1 MGKLIPEY
9 QRAYELGV
17 SVAEGTTHTV
27 QDAPGAPR
35 PPFQLLG
42 PLQVR
47 GKDGPL
53 RVPPGRQEVILAALL
68 LEANRVVS
76 TNYLVDLIWEDNPP
90 ETARTQVQIC
100 VSRLRKLLAG
110 ADSTVSITTRP
121 PGYVLHIDTGDVD
134 SLLFTGLVAMARR
147 QRDEGE
153 AEKAVALLKSAV
165 ALWQG
170 DSLTGL
176 VSGPLANK
184 ARQLDEER
192 LSAVELR
199 MQLELELGRHDR
211 LVGELQ
217 LLTHENPLRER
228 LRGQLMCALYWS
240 GRQAEALE
248 AFRTGRRIL
257 DQELGLAPGRELR
270 RLEAAILTGELPP
283 PVRAPRPRTEKAE
296 TAPAAASA
304 PAPAIAAG
312 HAAGGGQVPSGGPGP
327 APHDGAE
334 RTADRDDT
342 GEPAQKPSSSPASG
356 RDAPG
361 RSEGQPH
368 DARPQQLPAATSDFV
383 ADEAQLVA
391 LEQALT
397 SGRDRKAVGL
407 AVITGKPGTGK
418 STLAVNIAHRLAETG
433 FPDGQLYCDLRGT
446 GTPATTLEVLGRFLR
461 ALGIPGQLI
470 PDSLD
475 ERAEMYRTRL
485 ASRRLLVVLDDAAT
499 ESQVQPLLPGSRDC
513 AVLVTSRARLT
524 ALPGA
529 HRVELD
535 VLDEERA
542 LELLSRIIGQE
553 RVEGE
558 AASAA
563 ALVRTVG
570 RLPLALRIVAARL
583 AARPHWTLA
592 SMVHRLANERHR
604 LDELAH
610 GEMTMRASLSLTY
623 NGLAAEDRGLLR
635 LLSMSRTPTLPGWL
649 AGALLDDDR
658 PVPSDLM
665 EPLVDMQMLDVVG
678 VERAGGYRYQFHEII
693 RVYAREQLAAHD
705 APELRRSA
713 LTRMAGGWMYLAQ
726 EAHRK
731 VYGGDFTVLHGDAP
745 RWAPPP
751 SCTGELLADP
761 LAWFDAEQAAL
772 CGMVEHAADEGLHD
786 VSWDLAT
793 TLVTLFEVRGHYDLW
808 EQTHVRALAAVRK
821 AGNLRGTAAVRASLG
836 SLYMSRNEFDMA
848 RQALS
853 SALDVFQALDEPQG
867 EALCR
872 RDMALIARTNGED
885 DTALELYERSLADF
899 DRAGDVVG
907 RAIVLTQSA
916 HIRMRRGETDAAQ
929 VQLDEALE
937 IYDGVGYLGGR
948 ARTLRRVGQLLL
960 ERAELDLAVL
970 TFTEVLELC
979 RDSGDVIGEGHLLRD
994 LGHAFALM
1002 GRPDRARYFF
1012 DRAVAA
1018 REQIMDFGGGALA
1031 RLDLARLLEDEPG
1044 RSRELLAPALEVFRD
1059 RGMKREL
1066 AETRRLLGTG

>member
-1 MGKLIPEY
+1 M
-9 QRAYELGV
+9 
-17 SVAEGTTHTV
+17 
-27 QDAPGAPR
+27 
-35 PPFQLLG
+35 LG

-76 TNYLVDLIWEDNPP
+76 TNYLVDLIWEDSPP

-110 ADSTVSITTRP
+110 ADSTVSISTRP
-121 PGYVLHIDTGDVD
+121 PGYVLHVDTGDVD

-153 AEKAVALLKSAV
+153 SEKAVGLLKSAV

-176 VSGPLANK
+176 DSGPLANK

-248 AFRTGRRIL
+248 AFRDGRRIL
-257 DQELGLAPGRELR
+257 DQELGLEPGRELR
-270 RLEAAILTGELPP
+270 RLEAAILAGELPP
-283 PVRAPRPRTEKAE
+283 PVRGQAPRSARVSTDPGGSAAE
-296 TAPAAASA
+296 PAAPRR
-304 PAPAIAAG
+304 PAVATDRSEPARG
-312 HAAGGGQVPSGGPGP
+312 
-327 APHDGAE
+327 DAE
-334 RTADRDDT
+334 RAAAPSA
-342 GEPAQKPSSSPASG
+342 EPVSGAAAQDSPA
-356 RDAPG
+356 ATAEP
-361 RSEGQPH
+361 QPH
-368 DARPQQLPAATSDFV
+368 DVRPQQLPAATSDFV
-383 ADEAQLVA
+383 ADDAQLAV
-391 LEQALT
+391 LEKALT
-397 SGRDRKAVGL
+397 GGRERKAVGL

-418 STLAVNIAHRLAETG
+418 STLAVNLAHRLAETG

-446 GTPATTLEVLGRFLR
+446 GTPATTAEVLGRFLR

-485 ASRRLLVVLDDAAT
+485 ASRRLLVVLDDAAS

-542 LELLSRIIGQE
+542 LKLLSRIIGEE

-558 AASAA
+558 AASAE

-623 NGLAAEDRGLLR
+623 NGLAPEDRGLLR
-635 LLSMSRTPTLPGWL
+635 LLSMARTPTLPGWL

-658 PVPSDLM
+658 PVPSDLL

-693 RVYAREQLAAHD
+693 RVYAREQLAAQD
-705 APELRRSA
+705 APELRRDA
-713 LTRMAGGWMYLAQ
+713 LVRMAGGWMYLAQ

-751 SCTGELLADP
+751 SCTSDLLADP
-761 LAWFDAEQAAL
+761 LAWFDAEQGAL

-786 VSWDLAT
+786 VSWNLAT

-872 RDMALIARTNGED
+872 RDMALIARTNGDD
-885 DTALELYERSLADF
+885 DTALDLYGRSLADF

-916 HIRMRRGETDAAQ
+916 HIRMRRGDVDVAQ
-929 VQLDEALE
+929 AQLDEALE

-960 ERAELDLAVL
+960 ERGELDLAVL

-994 LGHAFALM
+994 LGQAFVLM

-1031 RLDLARLLEDEPG
+1031 RLDLARLLGEEEPG
-1044 RSRELLAPALEVFRD
+1044 RSRELLAPAVEVFTS

-1066 AETRRLLGTG
+1066 EETRRLLGAG

>member
-1 MGKLIPEY
+1 MDRCVRVVKTLGALISEY

-27 QDAPGAPR
+27 QDAPGAAR

-47 GKDGPL
+47 GKAGPL

-68 LEANRVVS
+68 LEANRVVG

-121 PGYVLHIDTGDVD
+121 PGYVLHVDTGDVD

-153 AEKAVALLKSAV
+153 PEKAVALLKSAV

-170 DSLTGL
+170 DSLSGL
-176 VSGPLANK
+176 ESGPLANK

-199 MQLELELGRHDR
+199 MRLELELGRHNR

-217 LLTHENPLRER
+217 LLTHENPLREQ

-257 DQELGLAPGRELR
+257 AQELGLEPGRELR
-270 RLEAAILTGELPP
+270 RLEQAILAGELPP
-283 PVRAPRPRTEKAE
+283 PVRAQPPRPRDGGPEVSGTG
-296 TAPAAASA
+296 A
-304 PAPAIAAG
+304 PAPRRPSAAPDE
-312 HAAGGGQVPSGGPGP
+312 ATEPAGDRTGGEP
-327 APHDGAE
+327 DE
-334 RTADRDDT
+334 RTATGPDSAADRA
-342 GEPAQKPSSSPASG
+342 EAQA
-356 RDAPG
+356 
-361 RSEGQPH
+361 H
-368 DARPQQLPAATSDFV
+368 DARPQQLPASTSDFV
-383 ADEAQLVA
+383 ADDAQLAA
-391 LEQALT
+391 LEKALT
-397 SGRDRKAVGL
+397 GGRERKAVGL

-418 STLAVNIAHRLAETG
+418 STLAVNLAHRLAETG

-470 PDSLD
+470 PESLD

-485 ASRRLLVVLDDAAT
+485 ASRRVLVVLDDAAS
-499 ESQVQPLLPGSRDC
+499 ESQVQRLLPGSRDC

-542 LELLSRIIGQE
+542 LKLLSRIIGEE

-558 AASAA
+558 AASAE

-635 LLSMSRTPTLPGWL
+635 LLSMARTPTLPGWL

-658 PVPSDLM
+658 PVPSDLL

-678 VERAGGYRYQFHEII
+678 VERTGGYRYQFHEII
-693 RVYAREQLAAHD
+693 RVYAREQLAAQD
-705 APELRRSA
+705 TPELRREA
-713 LTRMAGGWMYLAQ
+713 LVRMAGGWMYLAQ

-731 VYGGDFTVLHGDAP
+731 LYGGDFTVLHGDAP

-751 SCTGELLADP
+751 SCTEELLTDP
-761 LAWFDAEQAAL
+761 LAWFDAEQGAL
-772 CGMVEHAADEGLHD
+772 CGMVEQAADEGLHD
-786 VSWDLAT
+786 VSWNLAT

-867 EALCR
+867 EALCL

-885 DTALELYERSLADF
+885 DMALELYDRSLADF

-916 HIRMRRGETDAAQ
+916 HIRMRRGDTDTAQ
-929 VQLDEALE
+929 AQLDEALE

-960 ERAELDLAVL
+960 ERGELDLAVL

-994 LGHAFALM
+994 LGHAFVLM
-1002 GRPDRARYFF
+1002 GRPDRATYFF

-1031 RLDLARLLEDEPG
+1031 RLDLARLLDDEPG
-1044 RSRELLAPALEVFRD
+1044 RSRELLTPALEVFTS

-1066 AETRRLLGTG
+1066 AETRRLLGAG

>member
-1 MGKLIPEY
+1 M
-9 QRAYELGV
+9 
-17 SVAEGTTHTV
+17 
-27 QDAPGAPR
+27 
-35 PPFQLLG
+35 LG

-68 LEANRVVS
+68 LEANRIVG

-110 ADSTVSITTRP
+110 ADSTVSISTRP

-170 DSLTGL
+170 DSLSGL
-176 VSGPLANK
+176 ESGPLANK

-199 MQLELELGRHDR
+199 MQLELEFGRHDR
-211 LVGELQ
+211 LIGELQ

-248 AFRTGRRIL
+248 AFRDGRRIL
-257 DQELGLAPGRELR
+257 DQELGLEPGRELR
-270 RLEAAILTGELPP
+270 RLESAILSGELPP
-283 PVRAPRPRTEKAE
+283 PVRVQPPRPREDRAD
-296 TAPAAASA
+296 APASPPRQQAAA
-304 PAPAIAAG
+304 PADGAG
-312 HAAGGGQVPSGGPGP
+312 HAVHRTDTGIRAGEEPGGQPPSGAGP
-327 APHDGAE
+327 A
-334 RTADRDDT
+334 RDDVRPDSPAGH
-342 GEPAQKPSSSPASG
+342 GEP
-356 RDAPG
+356 
-361 RSEGQPH
+361 QPH
-368 DARPQQLPAATSDFV
+368 DARPRQLPASTSDFV
-383 ADEAQLVA
+383 ADDAQLAA
-391 LEQALT
+391 LEKALT
-397 SGRDRKAVGL
+397 GGRERKAVGV

-418 STLAVNIAHRLAETG
+418 STLAVNLAHRLAETG

-470 PDSLD
+470 PESLD

-485 ASRRLLVVLDDAAT
+485 ASRRVLVVLDDAAT

-542 LELLSRIIGQE
+542 LKLLSRIIGEE

-558 AASAA
+558 AASAE

-635 LLSMSRTPTLPGWL
+635 LLSMARTPTLPGWL

-658 PVPSDLM
+658 PVPSDLL

-705 APELRRSA
+705 APGLRREA
-713 LTRMAGGWMYLAQ
+713 LVRMAGGWMYLAQ

-751 SCTGELLADP
+751 SCTEALLADP
-761 LAWFDAEQAAL
+761 LAWFDAEQGAL

-786 VSWDLAT
+786 VSWNLAT

-885 DTALELYERSLADF
+885 DTALELYERSLTDF

-916 HIRMRRGETDAAQ
+916 HIRMRRGEPDAAQ
-929 VQLDEALE
+929 AQLDEALE

-960 ERAELDLAVL
+960 ERGELDLAVL

-994 LGHAFALM
+994 LGHAFVLM

-1044 RSRELLAPALEVFRD
+1044 RSRELLAPALEVFTS

-1066 AETRRLLGTG
+1066 AETRRLLGAG

>member
-1 MGKLIPEY
+1 M
-9 QRAYELGV
+9 
-17 SVAEGTTHTV
+17 
-27 QDAPGAPR
+27 
-35 PPFQLLG
+35 LG

-76 TNYLVDLIWEDNPP
+76 THYLVDLIWEDNPP

-110 ADSTVSITTRP
+110 ADSTVSISTRP
-121 PGYVLHIDTGDVD
+121 PGYVLHVDTGDVD

-153 AEKAVALLKSAV
+153 SEKAVALLKSAV

-176 VSGPLANK
+176 DSGPLANK

-248 AFRTGRRIL
+248 AFRDGRRIL
-257 DQELGLAPGRELR
+257 DRELGLEPGRELR
-270 RLEAAILTGELPP
+270 RLEAAILAGELPP
-283 PVRAPRPRTEKAE
+283 PVRGQAPRSAAGRSASGAVAAGTAASPQRSDGTGRTVPRTDADGDGTARPEPGRTGPGRPDTGTGIGTGTPGVRSVAGAGQDFPA
-296 TAPAAASA
+296 APASLA
-304 PAPAIAAG
+304 
-312 HAAGGGQVPSGGPGP
+312 
-327 APHDGAE
+327 
-334 RTADRDDT
+334 
-342 GEPAQKPSSSPASG
+342 SPAE
-356 RDAPG
+356 P
-361 RSEGQPH
+361 QPH
-368 DARPQQLPAATSDFV
+368 DVRPQQLPAATSDFV
-383 ADEAQLVA
+383 ADENQLAA
-391 LEQALT
+391 LEKALT
-397 SGRDRKAVGL
+397 GGRERRAVGL

-418 STLAVNIAHRLAETG
+418 STLAVHLAHRLAETG

-446 GTPATTLEVLGRFLR
+446 GTPATTAEVLGRFLR

-485 ASRRLLVVLDDAAT
+485 ASRRLLVVLDDAAS

-542 LELLSRIIGQE
+542 LKLLSRIIGEE

-558 AASAA
+558 AASAE

-623 NGLAAEDRGLLR
+623 NGLAPEDRGLLR
-635 LLSMSRTPTLPGWL
+635 LLSMARTPTLPGWL

-658 PVPSDLM
+658 PVPSDLL

-678 VERAGGYRYQFHEII
+678 VERTGGYRYQFHEII
-693 RVYAREQLAAHD
+693 RVYAREQLASQD
-705 APELRRSA
+705 APELRRDA
-713 LTRMAGGWMYLAQ
+713 LVRMAGGWMYLAQ

-751 SCTGELLADP
+751 SCTSDLLAGDP
-761 LAWFDAEQAAL
+761 LAWFDAEQGAL

-786 VSWDLAT
+786 VSWNLAT

-872 RDMALIARTNGED
+872 RDMALIARTSGED
-885 DTALELYERSLADF
+885 DTALDLYERSLADF
-899 DRAGDVVG
+899 DQAGDVVG

-916 HIRMRRGETDAAQ
+916 HIRMRRGDMDLAQ
-929 VQLDEALE
+929 AQLDEALE

-960 ERAELDLAVL
+960 ERGELDLAVL

-994 LGHAFALM
+994 LGQAFVLM

-1018 REQIMDFGGGALA
+1018 RERIMDFGGGALA
-1031 RLDLARLLEDEPG
+1031 RLDLARLLGEEEPG
-1044 RSRELLAPALEVFRD
+1044 RSRELLAPAVEVFTS

-1066 AETRRLLGTG
+1066 AESRRLLGTG

>member
-1 MGKLIPEY
+1 M
-9 QRAYELGV
+9 
-17 SVAEGTTHTV
+17 AEGRAHTV
-27 QDAPGAPR
+27 QHAPGTSR

-68 LEANRVVS
+68 LEANRVVG

-110 ADSTVSITTRP
+110 ADSTVSISTRP
-121 PGYVLHIDTGDVD
+121 PGYVLQVDTGDVD
-134 SLLFTGLVAMARR
+134 SLLFTGLVSMARR

-153 AEKAVALLKSAV
+153 AEKAVTLLKSAV
-165 ALWQG
+165 ALGQG
-170 DSLTGL
+170 DSLSGL
-176 VSGPLANK
+176 VSGPLTNK

-199 MQLELELGRHDR
+199 LQIELELGRHDR

-248 AFRTGRRIL
+248 AFRAGHRIL
-257 DQELGLAPGRELR
+257 DRELGLTPGRELR
-270 RLEAAILTGELPP
+270 RLEAAILAGELSP
-283 PVRAPRPRTEKAE
+283 PVQAPQPHDEMTGAHPGI
-296 TAPAAASA
+296 TPAST
-304 PAPAIAAG
+304 AG
-312 HAAGGGQVPSGGPGP
+312 HAGTGDGGRVPSGGPGP
-327 APHDGAE
+327 HADAE
-334 RTADRDDT
+334 RPAERSGT
-342 GEPAQKPSSSPASG
+342 GEPARKPSSSPPVQDASPD
-356 RDAPG
+356 RAK
-361 RSEGQPH
+361 SQPH
-368 DARPQQLPAATSDFV
+368 EARPQQLPSYTFDFV
-383 ADEAQLVA
+383 EDEAQLAA
-391 LEQALT
+391 LEKALT
-397 SGRDRKAVGL
+397 SGRDHKVVGIG
-407 AVITGKPGTGK
+407 VISGKPGTGK
-418 STLAVNIAHRLAETG
+418 STLAVNVAHRLAETG

-446 GTPATTLEVLGRFLR
+446 GTQATALEVLGRFLR

-499 ESQVQPLLPGSRDC
+499 ESQVRPLLPGGRDC

-529 HRVELD
+529 HRVDLD

-542 LELLSRIIGQE
+542 LRLLSGIIGQE
-553 RVEGE
+553 RVENE
-558 AASAA
+558 ATSAE

-570 RLPLALRIVAARL
+570 RLPLALRIAAARL
-583 AARPHWTLA
+583 AARPHWTIA
-592 SMVHRLANERHR
+592 SMVHRLASERHR

-623 NGLAAEDRGLLR
+623 NGLAPEDRGLLR
-635 LLSMSRTPTLPGWL
+635 MLSMSRTPTLPSWL

-678 VERAGGYRYQFHEII
+678 VEHTGGYRYQFHEII

-705 APELRRSA
+705 SPEVRRAA

-745 RWAPPP
+745 RWAPPA
-751 SCTGELLADP
+751 SCTEDLLTDP

-786 VSWDLAT
+786 VSWNLAT

-808 EQTHVRALAAVRK
+808 EQTHVRALTAVRK

-836 SLYMSRNEFDMA
+836 SLYLSRNEFDMA

-867 EALCR
+867 EALCL
-872 RDMALIARTNGED
+872 RDMALIARTSGED
-885 DTALELYERSLADF
+885 DTALELYERALADF

-916 HIRMRRGETDAAQ
+916 HIRMRRGERVAAQ
-929 VQLDEALE
+929 NQLDEALE

-960 ERAELDLAVL
+960 ESGEFDLAVL

-979 RDSGDVIGEGHLLRD
+979 RDSGDVIGEAHLLRD

-1002 GRPDRARYFF
+1002 GRPDRATYFF

-1031 RLDLARLLEDEPG
+1031 RLDLARLLADEPG
-1044 RSRELLAPALEVFRD
+1044 RTRELLTPAMEVFKD

>member
-1 MGKLIPEY
+1 MGALISEY

-27 QDAPGAPR
+27 QDAPGAAR

-47 GKDGPL
+47 GKAGPL

-68 LEANRVVS
+68 LEANRVVG

-121 PGYVLHIDTGDVD
+121 PGYVLHVDTGDVD

-153 AEKAVALLKSAV
+153 PEKAVALLKSAV

-170 DSLTGL
+170 DSLSGL
-176 VSGPLANK
+176 ESGPLANK

-199 MQLELELGRHDR
+199 MRLELELGRHNR

-217 LLTHENPLRER
+217 LLTHENPLREQ

-257 DQELGLAPGRELR
+257 AQELGLEPGRELR
-270 RLEAAILTGELPP
+270 RLEQAILAGELPP
-283 PVRAPRPRTEKAE
+283 PVRAQPPRPRDGGPEVSGTG
-296 TAPAAASA
+296 A
-304 PAPAIAAG
+304 PAPRRPSAAPDE
-312 HAAGGGQVPSGGPGP
+312 ATEPAGDRTGGEP
-327 APHDGAE
+327 DE
-334 RTADRDDT
+334 RTATGPDSAADRA
-342 GEPAQKPSSSPASG
+342 EAQA
-356 RDAPG
+356 
-361 RSEGQPH
+361 H
-368 DARPQQLPAATSDFV
+368 DARPQQLPASTSDFV
-383 ADEAQLVA
+383 ADDAQLAA
-391 LEQALT
+391 LEKALT
-397 SGRDRKAVGL
+397 GGRERKAVGL

-418 STLAVNIAHRLAETG
+418 STLAVNLAHRLAETG

-470 PDSLD
+470 PESLD

-485 ASRRLLVVLDDAAT
+485 ASRRVLVVLDDAAS
-499 ESQVQPLLPGSRDC
+499 ESQVQRLLPGSRDC

-542 LELLSRIIGQE
+542 LKLLSRIIGEE

-558 AASAA
+558 AASAE

-635 LLSMSRTPTLPGWL
+635 LLSMARTPTLPGWL

-658 PVPSDLM
+658 PVPSDLL

-678 VERAGGYRYQFHEII
+678 VERTGGYRYQFHEII
-693 RVYAREQLAAHD
+693 RVYAREQLAAQD
-705 APELRRSA
+705 TPELRREA
-713 LTRMAGGWMYLAQ
+713 LVRMAGGWMYLAQ

-731 VYGGDFTVLHGDAP
+731 LYGGDFTVLHGDAP

-751 SCTGELLADP
+751 SCTEELLTDP
-761 LAWFDAEQAAL
+761 LAWFDAEQGAL
-772 CGMVEHAADEGLHD
+772 CGMVEQAADEGLHD
-786 VSWDLAT
+786 VSWNLAT

-867 EALCR
+867 EALCL

-885 DTALELYERSLADF
+885 DMALELYDRSLADF

-916 HIRMRRGETDAAQ
+916 HIRMRRGDTDTAQ
-929 VQLDEALE
+929 AQLDEALE

-960 ERAELDLAVL
+960 ERGELDLAVL

-994 LGHAFALM
+994 LGHAFVLM
-1002 GRPDRARYFF
+1002 GRPDRATYFF

-1031 RLDLARLLEDEPG
+1031 RLDLARLLDDEPG
-1044 RSRELLAPALEVFRD
+1044 RSRELLTPALEVFTS

-1066 AETRRLLGTG
+1066 AETRRLLGAG

>member
-1 MGKLIPEY
+1 M
-9 QRAYELGV
+9 
-17 SVAEGTTHTV
+17 
-27 QDAPGAPR
+27 
-35 PPFQLLG
+35 LG

-47 GKDGPL
+47 GKAGPL

-68 LEANRVVS
+68 LEANRVVG

-121 PGYVLHIDTGDVD
+121 PGYVLHVDTGDVD

-153 AEKAVALLKSAV
+153 PEKAVALLKSAV

-170 DSLTGL
+170 DSLSGL
-176 VSGPLANK
+176 ESGPLANK

-199 MQLELELGRHDR
+199 MRLELELGRHNR

-217 LLTHENPLRER
+217 LLTHENPLREQ

-257 DQELGLAPGRELR
+257 AQELGLEPGRELR
-270 RLEAAILTGELPP
+270 RLEQAILAGELPP
-283 PVRAPRPRTEKAE
+283 PVRAQPPRPRDGGPEVSGTG
-296 TAPAAASA
+296 A
-304 PAPAIAAG
+304 PAPAPRR
-312 HAAGGGQVPSGGPGP
+312 PSADPDEATGP
-327 APHDGAE
+327 AGDRTGGEPDE
-334 RTADRDDT
+334 RTATGPDSAADRA
-342 GEPAQKPSSSPASG
+342 EAQA
-356 RDAPG
+356 
-361 RSEGQPH
+361 H
-368 DARPQQLPAATSDFV
+368 DARPQQLPASTSDFV
-383 ADEAQLVA
+383 ADDAQLAA
-391 LEQALT
+391 LEKALT
-397 SGRDRKAVGL
+397 GGRERKAVGL

-418 STLAVNIAHRLAETG
+418 STLAVNLAHRLAETG

-470 PDSLD
+470 PESLD

-485 ASRRLLVVLDDAAT
+485 ASRRVLVVLDDAAS
-499 ESQVQPLLPGSRDC
+499 ESQVQRLLPGSRDC

-542 LELLSRIIGQE
+542 LKLLSRIIGEE

-558 AASAA
+558 AASAE

-635 LLSMSRTPTLPGWL
+635 LLSMARTPTLPGWL

-658 PVPSDLM
+658 PVPSDLL

-678 VERAGGYRYQFHEII
+678 VERTGGYRYQFHEII
-693 RVYAREQLAAHD
+693 RVYAREQLAAQD
-705 APELRRSA
+705 TPELRREA
-713 LTRMAGGWMYLAQ
+713 LVRMAGGWMYLAQ

-731 VYGGDFTVLHGDAP
+731 LYGGDFTVLHGDAP

-751 SCTGELLADP
+751 SCTEELLTDP
-761 LAWFDAEQAAL
+761 LAWFDAEQGAL
-772 CGMVEHAADEGLHD
+772 CGMVEQAADEGLHD
-786 VSWDLAT
+786 VSWNLAT

-885 DTALELYERSLADF
+885 DMALELYDRSLADF

-916 HIRMRRGETDAAQ
+916 HIRMRRGDTDTAQ
-929 VQLDEALE
+929 AQLDEALE

-960 ERAELDLAVL
+960 ERGELDLAVL

-994 LGHAFALM
+994 LGHAFVLM
-1002 GRPDRARYFF
+1002 GRPDRATYFF

-1031 RLDLARLLEDEPG
+1031 RLDLARLLDDEPG
-1044 RSRELLAPALEVFRD
+1044 RSRELLTPALEVFTS

-1066 AETRRLLGTG
+1066 AETRRLLGAG

>member
-1 MGKLIPEY
+1 M
-9 QRAYELGV
+9 
-17 SVAEGTTHTV
+17 
-27 QDAPGAPR
+27 
-35 PPFQLLG
+35 LG

-47 GKDGPL
+47 GRGGPL

-76 TNYLVDLIWEDNPP
+76 THYLVDLIWEDNPP

-110 ADSTVSITTRP
+110 ADSTVSISTRP
-121 PGYVLHIDTGDVD
+121 PGYVLHVDTGDVD

-153 AEKAVALLKSAV
+153 TEKAVALLKSAV

-176 VSGPLANK
+176 DSGPLANK

-240 GRQAEALE
+240 GRQAESLE
-248 AFRTGRRIL
+248 AFRDGRRIL

-270 RLEAAILTGELPP
+270 RLEAAILAGELPA
-283 PVRAPRPRTEKAE
+283 PVRGQEGRSSGGRSAEASAPLRPADAAGRAAPRTDTGDTGARSPQ
-296 TAPAAASA
+296 PASGPGPDSPA
-304 PAPAIAAG
+304 PAPA
-312 HAAGGGQVPSGGPGP
+312 P
-327 APHDGAE
+327 A
-334 RTADRDDT
+334 
-342 GEPAQKPSSSPASG
+342 EP
-356 RDAPG
+356 
-361 RSEGQPH
+361 QPH
-368 DARPQQLPAATSDFV
+368 DVRPQQLPASTSDFV
-383 ADEAQLVA
+383 ADEAQLAA
-391 LEQALT
+391 LEKALT
-397 SGRDRKAVGL
+397 GGRERKAVGL

-418 STLAVNIAHRLAETG
+418 STLAVNLAHRLAETG

-485 ASRRLLVVLDDAAT
+485 ASRRLLVVLDDAAS

-542 LELLSRIIGQE
+542 LKLLSRIIGEE

-558 AASAA
+558 AASAE

-610 GEMTMRASLSLTY
+610 GEMTMRASLSLSY
-623 NGLAAEDRGLLR
+623 NGLAPEDRGLLR
-635 LLSMSRTPTLPGWL
+635 LLSMARTPTVPGWL

-658 PVPSDLM
+658 PVPSDLL

-678 VERAGGYRYQFHEII
+678 VERTGGYRYQFHEII
-693 RVYAREQLAAHD
+693 RVYAREQLAAED
-705 APELRRSA
+705 APELRRDA
-713 LTRMAGGWMYLAQ
+713 LVRMAGGWMYLAQ

-761 LAWFDAEQAAL
+761 LAWFDAEQGAL
-772 CGMVEHAADEGLHD
+772 CGMVEQAADEGLHD
-786 VSWDLAT
+786 VSWNLAT

-872 RDMALIARTNGED
+872 RDMALIARTNGDD
-885 DTALELYERSLADF
+885 DTALDLYGRSLADF

-916 HIRMRRGETDAAQ
+916 HIRMRRGDVDVAQ
-929 VQLDEALE
+929 AQLDEALE

-960 ERAELDLAVL
+960 ARGDLDLAVL

-994 LGHAFALM
+994 LGQAFVLM

-1031 RLDLARLLEDEPG
+1031 RLDLARLLGEEEPG
-1044 RSRELLAPALEVFRD
+1044 RSRELLAPAVEVFTS

-1066 AETRRLLGTG
+1066 AETRRLLGAG

>member
-1 MGKLIPEY
+1 M
-9 QRAYELGV
+9 
-17 SVAEGTTHTV
+17 
-27 QDAPGAPR
+27 
-35 PPFQLLG
+35 LG

-47 GKDGPL
+47 GKEGPL

-76 TNYLVDLIWEDNPP
+76 TNYLVDLIWEDSPP

-110 ADSTVSITTRP
+110 ADSTVSISTRP
-121 PGYVLHIDTGDVD
+121 PGYVLHVDTGDVD

-153 AEKAVALLKSAV
+153 SEKAVALLKSAV

-176 VSGPLANK
+176 DSGPLANK

-248 AFRTGRRIL
+248 AFRDGRRIL
-257 DQELGLAPGRELR
+257 DQELGLEPGRELR
-270 RLEAAILTGELPP
+270 RLEAAILAGELPP
-283 PVRAPRPRTEKAE
+283 PVRGQAPRSAGGSAVE
-296 TAPAAASA
+296 PAAPRR
-304 PAPAIAAG
+304 PAVGADRGEPARSDAG
-312 HAAGGGQVPSGGPGP
+312 HATAPSAHPVS
-327 APHDGAE
+327 GA
-334 RTADRDDT
+334 
-342 GEPAQKPSSSPASG
+342 AQDSPA
-356 RDAPG
+356 APA
-361 RSEGQPH
+361 EPQPH
-368 DARPQQLPAATSDFV
+368 DARPQQLPAAASDFV
-383 ADEAQLVA
+383 ADDAQLAA
-391 LEQALT
+391 LEKALT
-397 SGRDRKAVGL
+397 GGRERKAVGL

-418 STLAVNIAHRLAETG
+418 STLAVNLAHRLAETG

-446 GTPATTLEVLGRFLR
+446 GTPATTAEVLGRFLR

-485 ASRRLLVVLDDAAT
+485 ASRRLLVVLDDAAS

-542 LELLSRIIGQE
+542 LKLLSRIIGEE

-558 AASAA
+558 AASAE

-623 NGLAAEDRGLLR
+623 NGLAPEDRGLLR
-635 LLSMSRTPTLPGWL
+635 LLSMARTPTLPGWL

-658 PVPSDLM
+658 PVPSDLL

-678 VERAGGYRYQFHEII
+678 VERTGGYRYQFHEII
-693 RVYAREQLAAHD
+693 RVYAREQLAAQD
-705 APELRRSA
+705 APELRRDA
-713 LTRMAGGWMYLAQ
+713 LVRMAGGWMYLAQ

-751 SCTGELLADP
+751 SCTSDLLADP
-761 LAWFDAEQAAL
+761 LAWFDAEQGAL

-786 VSWDLAT
+786 VSWNLAT

-872 RDMALIARTNGED
+872 RDMALIARTNGDD
-885 DTALELYERSLADF
+885 DTALDLYGRSLADF

-916 HIRMRRGETDAAQ
+916 HIRMRRGDVDVAQ
-929 VQLDEALE
+929 AQLDEALE

-960 ERAELDLAVL
+960 ERGELDLAVL

-994 LGHAFALM
+994 LGQAFVMM

-1031 RLDLARLLEDEPG
+1031 RLDLARLLGEEEPG
-1044 RSRELLAPALEVFRD
+1044 RSRELLAPAVEVFTS

-1066 AETRRLLGTG
+1066 AETRRLLGAG

>member
-1 MGKLIPEY
+1 MDRCVRIVKTLGTLIPEY
-9 QRAYELGV
+9 QHAYELGV

-27 QDAPGAPR
+27 QDAPGAAR

-76 TNYLVDLIWEDNPP
+76 TNYLVDLIWEDSPP

-110 ADSTVSITTRP
+110 ADSTVSLSTRP
-121 PGYVLHIDTGDVD
+121 PGYVLHVDTGDVD

-153 AEKAVALLKSAV
+153 SEKAVALLKSAV

-170 DSLTGL
+170 DSLSGL
-176 VSGPLANK
+176 DSGPLSNK

-248 AFRTGRRIL
+248 AFRDGRRIL
-257 DQELGLAPGRELR
+257 DQELGLEPGRELR
-270 RLEAAILTGELPP
+270 RLEAAILAGELPP
-283 PVRAPRPRTEKAE
+283 PVRGQAPRSAGGSAVEPPTSRRPADGTDRIEPGHTEAE
-296 TAPAAASA
+296 RAAAPGARPASSRAGQDSPAAPA
-304 PAPAIAAG
+304 
-312 HAAGGGQVPSGGPGP
+312 
-327 APHDGAE
+327 
-334 RTADRDDT
+334 
-342 GEPAQKPSSSPASG
+342 EP
-356 RDAPG
+356 
-361 RSEGQPH
+361 QPH
-368 DARPQQLPAATSDFV
+368 DVRPQQLPASTSDFV
-383 ADEAQLVA
+383 ADDAQLGA
-391 LEQALT
+391 LEKALT
-397 SGRDRKAVGL
+397 GGRERKAVGL

-485 ASRRLLVVLDDAAT
+485 ASRRLLVVLDDAAS

-542 LELLSRIIGQE
+542 LKLLSRIIGEE

-558 AASAA
+558 AASAE

-623 NGLAAEDRGLLR
+623 NGLAPEDRGLLR
-635 LLSMSRTPTLPGWL
+635 LLSMARTPTLPGWL

-658 PVPSDLM
+658 PVPSDLL

-678 VERAGGYRYQFHEII
+678 VERTGGYRYQFHEII
-693 RVYAREQLAAHD
+693 RVYAREQLAAQD
-705 APELRRSA
+705 APELRRDA
-713 LTRMAGGWMYLAQ
+713 LVRMAGGWMYLAQ

-751 SCTGELLADP
+751 SCTSDLLADP
-761 LAWFDAEQAAL
+761 LAWFDAEQGAL

-786 VSWDLAT
+786 VSWNLAT

-872 RDMALIARTNGED
+872 RDMALIARTNGDD
-885 DTALELYERSLADF
+885 DTALDLYGRSLADF

-916 HIRMRRGETDAAQ
+916 HIRMRRGDVDVAQ
-929 VQLDEALE
+929 AQLDEALE

-960 ERAELDLAVL
+960 ERGDLDLAVL

-994 LGHAFALM
+994 LGQAFVLM

-1031 RLDLARLLEDEPG
+1031 RLDLARLLGEEEPG
-1044 RSRELLAPALEVFRD
+1044 RSRELLAPAVEVFTS

-1066 AETRRLLGTG
+1066 AETRRLLGAG

>member
-1 MGKLIPEY
+1 M
-9 QRAYELGV
+9 
-17 SVAEGTTHTV
+17 
-27 QDAPGAPR
+27 
-35 PPFQLLG
+35 LG

-76 TNYLVDLIWEDNPP
+76 THYLVDLIWEDNPP

-110 ADSTVSITTRP
+110 ADSTVSISTRP
-121 PGYVLHIDTGDVD
+121 PGYVLHVDTGDVD

-176 VSGPLANK
+176 DSGPLANK

-211 LVGELQ
+211 LVGQLQ

-248 AFRTGRRIL
+248 AFRDGRRIL
-257 DQELGLAPGRELR
+257 DQELGLEPGRELR
-270 RLEAAILTGELPP
+270 RLEAAILAGELPP
-283 PVRAPRPRTEKAE
+283 PVRGQEPG
-296 TAPAAASA
+296 S
-304 PAPAIAAG
+304 
-312 HAAGGGQVPSGGPGP
+312 AGGGAPETPAPRGP
-327 APHDGAE
+327 ADASKHAAPRSD
-334 RTADRDDT
+334 TAST
-342 GEPAQKPSSSPASG
+342 GTRSPRPASG
-356 RDAPG
+356 PG
-361 RSEGQPH
+361 QDSPTPAEPQPH

-383 ADEAQLVA
+383 ADEAQLAA
-391 LEQALT
+391 LEKALT
-397 SGRDRKAVGL
+397 GGRERKAVGL

-418 STLAVNIAHRLAETG
+418 STLAVNLAHRLAETG

-446 GTPATTLEVLGRFLR
+446 GTPATTAEVLGRFLR

-485 ASRRLLVVLDDAAT
+485 ASRRLLVVLDDAAS

-542 LELLSRIIGQE
+542 LRLLSRIIGEE

-558 AASAA
+558 AASAE

-610 GEMTMRASLSLTY
+610 GEMTMRASLSLSY
-623 NGLAAEDRGLLR
+623 NGLAPEDRGLLR
-635 LLSMSRTPTLPGWL
+635 LLSMARTPTLPGWL

-658 PVPSDLM
+658 PVPSDLL

-678 VERAGGYRYQFHEII
+678 VERTGGYRYQFHEII
-693 RVYAREQLAAHD
+693 RVYAREQLAAQD
-705 APELRRSA
+705 APELRRDA
-713 LTRMAGGWMYLAQ
+713 LVRMAGGWMYLAQ

-751 SCTGELLADP
+751 SCTSELLADP
-761 LAWFDAEQAAL
+761 LAWFDAEQGAL
-772 CGMVEHAADEGLHD
+772 CGMVEQAADEGLHD
-786 VSWDLAT
+786 VSWNLAT

-885 DTALELYERSLADF
+885 DTALDLYERSLADF

-916 HIRMRRGETDAAQ
+916 HIRMRRGDVDVAQ
-929 VQLDEALE
+929 AQLDEALE

-960 ERAELDLAVL
+960 ERGDLDLAVL

-994 LGHAFALM
+994 LGQAFVLM

-1031 RLDLARLLEDEPG
+1031 RLDLARLLGEEEPG
-1044 RSRELLAPALEVFRD
+1044 RSRELLAPAVEVFTS

-1066 AETRRLLGTG
+1066 AETRRLLGAG

>member
-1 MGKLIPEY
+1 MGTLIPEY

-27 QDAPGAPR
+27 QDAPGAAR

-76 TNYLVDLIWEDNPP
+76 THYLVDLIWEDNPP

-110 ADSTVSITTRP
+110 ADSTVSISTRP
-121 PGYVLHIDTGDVD
+121 PGYVLHVDTGDVD
-134 SLLFTGLVAMARR
+134 SLLFTGLVARARR

-153 AEKAVALLKSAV
+153 TEKAVALLKSAV

-176 VSGPLANK
+176 DSGPLANK

-199 MQLELELGRHDR
+199 MELELELGRHDR

-228 LRGQLMCALYWS
+228 LRGQLMCALHWS

-248 AFRTGRRIL
+248 AFRDGRRIL
-257 DQELGLAPGRELR
+257 DQELGLEPGRELR
-270 RLEAAILTGELPP
+270 RLEAAILAGELPP
-283 PVRAPRPRTEKAE
+283 PVRGQEPRSASGGAPEPPAPRRPADAAGRAAPRTD
-296 TAPAAASA
+296 TAS
-304 PAPAIAAG
+304 
-312 HAAGGGQVPSGGPGP
+312 
-327 APHDGAE
+327 
-334 RTADRDDT
+334 T
-342 GEPAQKPSSSPASG
+342 GTLSPQPASG
-356 RDAPG
+356 PGQDAPTPA
-361 RSEGQPH
+361 EPQPH
-368 DARPQQLPAATSDFV
+368 DTRPQQLPAATSDFV
-383 ADEAQLVA
+383 ADETQLAA
-391 LEQALT
+391 LEKALT
-397 SGRDRKAVGL
+397 GGRERKAVGL

-418 STLAVNIAHRLAETG
+418 STLAVNLAHRLAETG

-446 GTPATTLEVLGRFLR
+446 GTPATTAEVLGRFLR

-485 ASRRLLVVLDDAAT
+485 ASRRLLVVLDDAAS

-542 LELLSRIIGQE
+542 LKLLSRIIGEE

-558 AASAA
+558 AASAE

-610 GEMTMRASLSLTY
+610 GEMTMRASLSLSY
-623 NGLAAEDRGLLR
+623 NGLAPEDRGLLR
-635 LLSMSRTPTLPGWL
+635 LLSMARTPTLPGWL
-649 AGALLDDDR
+649 AGSLLDDDR
-658 PVPSDLM
+658 PVPSDLL

-678 VERAGGYRYQFHEII
+678 VERTGGYRYQFHEII
-693 RVYAREQLAAHD
+693 RVYAREQLAAQD
-705 APELRRSA
+705 APELRRDA
-713 LTRMAGGWMYLAQ
+713 LVRMAGGWMYLAQ

-751 SCTGELLADP
+751 SCTSELLADP
-761 LAWFDAEQAAL
+761 LAWFDAEQGAL
-772 CGMVEHAADEGLHD
+772 CGMVEQAADEGLHD
-786 VSWDLAT
+786 VSWNLAT

-836 SLYMSRNEFDMA
+836 SLYMSRNECDMA

-885 DTALELYERSLADF
+885 DTALALYERSLADF

-916 HIRMRRGETDAAQ
+916 HIRMRRGDMDVAQ
-929 VQLDEALE
+929 AQLDEALE

-960 ERAELDLAVL
+960 ERGDLDLAVL

-994 LGHAFALM
+994 LGQAFVLM

-1018 REQIMDFGGGALA
+1018 REQIMDFSGGALA
-1031 RLDLARLLEDEPG
+1031 RLDLARLLGEEEPG
-1044 RSRELLAPALEVFRD
+1044 RSRELLAPAVEVFTS

-1066 AETRRLLGTG
+1066 AETRRLLGAG

>member
-1 MGKLIPEY
+1 M
-9 QRAYELGV
+9 
-17 SVAEGTTHTV
+17 
-27 QDAPGAPR
+27 
-35 PPFQLLG
+35 LG

-68 LEANRVVS
+68 LEANRVVG

-100 VSRLRKLLAG
+100 VSRLRKLLVG
-110 ADSTVSITTRP
+110 ADSTVSISTRP
-121 PGYVLHIDTGDVD
+121 PGYVLHVDTGDVD

-153 AEKAVALLKSAV
+153 TEKAVALLKSAV

-170 DSLTGL
+170 DSLSGL
-176 VSGPLANK
+176 ESGPLANK

-192 LSAVELR
+192 LSAIELR
-199 MQLELELGRHDR
+199 TQLELELGRYDR

-248 AFRTGRRIL
+248 AFRDGRRIL
-257 DQELGLAPGRELR
+257 DQELGLEPGRELR
-270 RLEAAILTGELPP
+270 RLESAILAGELPAPARVQPPRPRDGGAGAGAAESAESAESTGSVESAAP
-283 PVRAPRPRTEKAE
+283 PVRQQAHRAQGADPVP
-296 TAPAAASA
+296 PHGAAAR
-304 PAPAIAAG
+304 
-312 HAAGGGQVPSGGPGP
+312 SG
-327 APHDGAE
+327 DG
-334 RTADRDDT
+334 
-342 GEPAQKPSSSPASG
+342 
-356 RDAPG
+356 DA
-361 RSEGQPH
+361 QPH

-383 ADEAQLVA
+383 ADDAQLAA
-391 LEQALT
+391 LEKALT
-397 SGRDRKAVGL
+397 GGRERKAVGL

-418 STLAVNIAHRLAETG
+418 STLAVNLGHRLAETG

-485 ASRRLLVVLDDAAT
+485 ASRRVLVVLDDAAT

-529 HRVELD
+529 YRVELD

-542 LELLSRIIGQE
+542 LRLLSRIIGEE

-558 AASAA
+558 AASAE

-623 NGLAAEDRGLLR
+623 NGLAPEDRGLLR
-635 LLSMSRTPTLPGWL
+635 LLSMSRTPSLPGWL

-658 PVPSDLM
+658 PVPSDLL

-678 VERAGGYRYQFHEII
+678 VERTGGYRYQFHEII

-705 APELRRSA
+705 GPEVRRDA
-713 LTRMAGGWMYLAQ
+713 LARMAGGWMYLAQ

-751 SCTGELLADP
+751 SCTGDLLADP
-761 LAWFDAEQAAL
+761 LAWFDAEQGAL

-786 VSWDLAT
+786 VSWNLAT

-836 SLYMSRNEFDMA
+836 SLYMCRNEFDMA

-885 DTALELYERSLADF
+885 DIALELYERSLADF

-929 VQLDEALE
+929 AQLDEALE

-960 ERAELDLAVL
+960 ERGELDLAVL

-994 LGHAFALM
+994 LGQAFVLM
-1002 GRPDRARYFF
+1002 GRPDRATYFF

-1031 RLDLARLLEDEPG
+1031 RLDLARLLADEPG
-1044 RSRELLAPALEVFRD
+1044 RSRELLAPALEVFTS

-1066 AETRRLLGTG
+1066 AETRRLLGAG

>member
-1 MGKLIPEY
+1 M
-9 QRAYELGV
+9 
-17 SVAEGTTHTV
+17 
-27 QDAPGAPR
+27 
-35 PPFQLLG
+35 LG

-47 GKDGPL
+47 GKAGPL

-68 LEANRVVS
+68 LEANRVVG

-121 PGYVLHIDTGDVD
+121 PGYVLHVDTGDVD

-153 AEKAVALLKSAV
+153 PEKAVALLKSAV

-170 DSLTGL
+170 DSLSGL
-176 VSGPLANK
+176 ESGPLANK

-199 MQLELELGRHDR
+199 MRLELELGRHNR

-217 LLTHENPLRER
+217 LLTHENPLREQ

-257 DQELGLAPGRELR
+257 AQELGLEPGRELR
-270 RLEAAILTGELPP
+270 RLEQAILAGELPP
-283 PVRAPRPRTEKAE
+283 PVRAQPLRPRDGGPEVSGTG
-296 TAPAAASA
+296 A
-304 PAPAIAAG
+304 PAPAPRRPAA
-312 HAAGGGQVPSGGPGP
+312 APDEATGP
-327 APHDGAE
+327 AGDRTGGEPDE
-334 RTADRDDT
+334 RTAGPDSAAGRA
-342 GEPAQKPSSSPASG
+342 EAQA
-356 RDAPG
+356 
-361 RSEGQPH
+361 H
-368 DARPQQLPAATSDFV
+368 DARPQQLPASASDFV
-383 ADEAQLVA
+383 ADDAQLAA
-391 LEQALT
+391 LEKALT
-397 SGRDRKAVGL
+397 GGRERKAVGL

-418 STLAVNIAHRLAETG
+418 STLAVNLAHRLAETG

-470 PDSLD
+470 PESLD

-485 ASRRLLVVLDDAAT
+485 ASRRVLVVLDDAAS
-499 ESQVQPLLPGSRDC
+499 ESQVQRLLPGSRDC

-542 LELLSRIIGQE
+542 LKLLSRIIGEE

-558 AASAA
+558 AASAE

-635 LLSMSRTPTLPGWL
+635 LLSMARTPNLPGWL

-658 PVPSDLM
+658 PVPSDLL

-678 VERAGGYRYQFHEII
+678 VERTGGYRYQFHEII
-693 RVYAREQLAAHD
+693 RVYAREQLAAQD
-705 APELRRSA
+705 TPELRREA
-713 LTRMAGGWMYLAQ
+713 LVRMAGGWMYLAQ

-751 SCTGELLADP
+751 SCTEELLTDP
-761 LAWFDAEQAAL
+761 LAWFDAEQGAL
-772 CGMVEHAADEGLHD
+772 CGMVEQAADEGLHD
-786 VSWDLAT
+786 VSWNLAT

-885 DTALELYERSLADF
+885 DTALELYDRSLADF

-916 HIRMRRGETDAAQ
+916 HIRMRRGDTDAAQ
-929 VQLDEALE
+929 AQLDEALE

-960 ERAELDLAVL
+960 ERGELDLAVL

-994 LGHAFALM
+994 LGHAFVLM
-1002 GRPDRARYFF
+1002 GRPDRATYFF

-1031 RLDLARLLEDEPG
+1031 RLDLARLLDDEPG
-1044 RSRELLAPALEVFRD
+1044 RSRELLTPALEVFTS

-1066 AETRRLLGTG
+1066 AETRRLLGAG

>member
-1 MGKLIPEY
+1 MT
-9 QRAYELGV
+9 
-17 SVAEGTTHTV
+17 EGTAHAV
-27 QDAPGAPR
+27 QHAPGTSR

-68 LEANRVVS
+68 LEANRVVG
-76 TNYLVDLIWEDNPP
+76 TNYLVDLIWEDSPP

-110 ADSTVSITTRP
+110 ADSTVSISTRP
-121 PGYVLHIDTGDVD
+121 PGYVLQVDTGDVD

-153 AEKAVALLKSAV
+153 AEKAVTLLKSAV
-165 ALWQG
+165 ALGQG
-170 DSLTGL
+170 ESLTGL

-184 ARQLDEER
+184 ARNLDEER

-199 MQLELELGRHDR
+199 LQIELELGRHDR

-248 AFRTGRRIL
+248 AFRAGRRIL
-257 DQELGLAPGRELR
+257 DQELGLAPGIELR
-270 RLEAAILTGELPP
+270 RLEAAILAGELPP
-283 PVRAPRPRTEKAE
+283 PVQVPQPRAEMAGTHPD
-296 TAPAAASA
+296 TAPTF
-304 PAPAIAAG
+304 AAG
-312 HAAGGGQVPSGGPGP
+312 RAGTGGGSPVPSGGP
-327 APHDGAE
+327 APQAGAE
-334 RTADRDDT
+334 RSANRSDTAD
-342 GEPAQKPSSSPASG
+342 PARPPSSHTTVQGASQA
-356 RDAPG
+356 RADP
-361 RSEGQPH
+361 QPH
-368 DARPQQLPAATSDFV
+368 DVRPQQLPSSTSDFV
-383 ADEAQLVA
+383 ADEAQLAA

-397 SGRDRKAVGL
+397 SGGSRKAVGL

-418 STLAVNIAHRLAETG
+418 STLAVNVAHRLAETR

-446 GTPATTLEVLGRFLR
+446 GTPATAPEVLGRFLR

-513 AVLVTSRARLT
+513 AVLVTSRSRMT
-524 ALPGA
+524 AMPGA

-542 LELLSRIIGQE
+542 LRLLSGIIGKE
-553 RVEGE
+553 RVEDE
-558 AASAA
+558 AASAK

-570 RLPLALRIVAARL
+570 RLPLALRIAAARL
-583 AARPHWTLA
+583 AARPHWTIA
-592 SMVHRLANERHR
+592 SMVHRLADERHR

-623 NGLAAEDRGLLR
+623 NGLAPEDRGLLR
-635 LLSMSRTPTLPGWL
+635 MLSMSRTPTLPSWL

-678 VERAGGYRYQFHEII
+678 VERTGGYRYQFHEII
-693 RVYAREQLAAHD
+693 RVYAREQLAGHD
-705 APELRRSA
+705 APEVRRAA

-745 RWAPPP
+745 RWAPPA
-751 SCTGELLADP
+751 SCTEDLLADP

-772 CGMVEHAADEGLHD
+772 CGMVEHAADEGLDD
-786 VSWDLAT
+786 VSWNLAT

-867 EALCR
+867 EALCL

-885 DTALELYERSLADF
+885 DTALELYGRALADF

-916 HIRMRRGETDAAQ
+916 HIRMRRGEQAAAQ
-929 VQLDEALE
+929 TQLDEALE

-960 ERAELDLAVL
+960 ERGEFDLAVL

-1044 RSRELLAPALEVFRD
+1044 RTRDLLTPALDVFRNQ
-1059 RGMKREL
+1059 GMKGEL